1 MPKNQPKTR
10 WKSTLLW
17 NSPKLLGYRSDGA
30 PKWLESRGSFNN
42 GTRFHNTFS
51 IIHKI
56 LQNGPTKNDSK
67 YKKKKQKQKKIGHLL
82 RSFEW
87 GASAEFNK
95 KSCSEA
101 APKLLRICT
110 GNENDHLNPPK
121 NYRSKTKRK
130 KKKNSDT
137 SKPNL
142 KTSGTSSAPF

>member
-1 MPKNQPKTR
+1 MV
-10 WKSTLLW
+10 
-17 NSPKLLGYRSDGA
+17 
-30 PKWLESRGSFNN
+30 
-42 GTRFHNTFS
+42 
-51 IIHKI
+51 
-56 LQNGPTKNDSK
+56 LQNGSKVEEVSIMGLDFIILFQSSTKYCKMVQQKTIQSTK
-67 YKKKKQKQKKIGHLL
+67 TKKQKQKKIGHLL

-110 GNENDHLNPPK
+110 GNENDHLDPPK
-121 NYRSKTKRK
+121 NYRSKTKRKKKKIIDQKQNEK

>member
-1 MPKNQPKTR
+1 MVQQKTIQSTKKN
-10 WKSTLLW
+10 
-17 NSPKLLGYRSDGA
+17 
-30 PKWLESRGSFNN
+30 
-42 GTRFHNTFS
+42 
-51 IIHKI
+51 
-56 LQNGPTKNDSK
+56 KNK
-67 YKKKKQKQKKIGHLL
+67 NKKKIGHLL

-130 KKKNSDT
+130 KKILT